1 MGPSGLTESTRKPY
15 QSDSFVKRIM
25 EEKGLTVPE
34 MSAKSHLPRKTI
46 LYFLNRPYMTTG
58 NRPMWEA
65 AWARALGVTQEL
77 VHEEMKKLFADRYFP
92 CDYCKTEIFRMQNHQ
107 RFCSETCRKKWRKE
121 TPKKY
126 RETGVHSSAFS
137 TSYKDRKRK
146 TAPVKYTETGECES
160 RDFQSEID
168 EFLKKGGTVKNLKT
182 GFVEHQIT
190 IPYEELESK
199 LGELTEIRVEEI

>member
-1 MGPSGLTESTRKPY
+1 MGQERSLDGTRSTY
-15 QSDSFVKRIM
+15 QPDSFVKRIM

-34 MSAKSHLPRKTI
+34 MSAKSHLTKKTI

-58 NRPMWEA
+58 NRPIWEA
-65 AWARALGVTQEL
+65 AWARALGVTKEV

-107 RFCSETCRKKWRKE
+107 RFCSETCRKKWRLE

-126 RETGVHSSAFS
+126 RETGAHSHAFS
-137 TSYKDRKRK
+137 TSYKDLKK
-146 TAPVKYTETGECES
+146 KILPVEYTETGECES

-190 IPYEELESK
+190 IPREELEAK
-199 LGELTEIRVEEI
+199 LGELTEIRVEAC